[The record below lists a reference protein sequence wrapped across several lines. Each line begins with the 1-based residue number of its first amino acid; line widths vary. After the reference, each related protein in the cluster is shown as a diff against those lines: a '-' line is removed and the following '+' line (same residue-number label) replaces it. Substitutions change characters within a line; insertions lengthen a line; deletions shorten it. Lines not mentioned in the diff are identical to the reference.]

1 MLSFVLYSSK
11 VTTMKISPLL
21 TDDAILAELGERM
34 ARRRI
39 DLQLTQADVAEQ
51 AGIAKR
57 TVERIEAGAS
67 AQMSSIIR
75 ILRVLELLPDLDT
88 IIPEVAARPMDLLLR
103 KGKLRQRAT
112 SRNRADRPEQPWSWD
127 DEA

>member
-1 MLSFVLYSSK
+1 MFYSSK
-11 VTTMKISPLL
+11 VATMKISPLL
-21 TDDAILAELGERM
+21 TDDAVLAELGERM

-39 DLQLTQADVAEQ
+39 DLLLTQADVAEQ

-75 ILRVLELLPDLDT
+75 ILRVLELLPDLDA
-88 IIPEVAARPMDLLLR
+88 IIPEIAARPMDLLQR
-103 KGKLRQRAT
+103 KGKVRQRAA
-112 SRNRADRPEQPWSWD
+112 SRSRADRPEQPWSWD

>member
-1 MLSFVLYSSK
+1 MK
-11 VTTMKISPLL
+11 VTRLL

-39 DLQLTQADVAEQ
+39 DMQLTQADVAEQ

-75 ILRVLELLPDLDT
+75 ILRVLELLPDLDALL
-88 IIPEVAARPMDLLLR
+88 PEVATRPMDLLQR
-103 KGKLRQRAT
+103 KGKARQRAS
-112 SRNRADRPEQPWSWD
+112 SRNRSDRSWSWD
-127 DEA
+127 DES